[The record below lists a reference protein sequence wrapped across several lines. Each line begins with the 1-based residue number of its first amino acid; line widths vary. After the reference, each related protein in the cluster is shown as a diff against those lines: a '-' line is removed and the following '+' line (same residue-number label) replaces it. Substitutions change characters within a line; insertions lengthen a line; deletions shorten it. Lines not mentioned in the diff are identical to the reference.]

1 MTARRSIQRRDSDV
15 RTGEFLTA
23 IGPCAA
29 ADCLRIRGARTHN
42 LKNVDLEIPHGKLV
56 VMCGVSGSGKSSLAF
71 DTIHAESQR
80 RFVEAMSSWVRAQVG
95 QAPRPQVEWMDGLL
109 PSIGVA
115 QRGPAAPGPRQT
127 VATASET
134 YDLLRVL
141 YARAGEQHCPV
152 CDAPVRSHPVDAI
165 VRELLAVPEG
175 TALTLLAPLA
185 RARADIRPLLEELGK
200 QGFLRARVDG
210 EPVMLDELPK
220 FAAGPHDVDLVV
232 DRFRAGPDKR
242 DRLQESVATALR
254 AGKGEVEVEG
264 VGRWA
269 TRARCPNGHGEL
281 PVLSPRLFSFNS
293 PVGACPQCK
302 GLGVVTEVDVDALVD
317 GARALAEG
325 AVRTWTDHNR
335 ATMLKWAGTQGIDT
349 TLPWSQLPWEARER
363 ILNGDG
369 ATEGAIAT
377 ARRKPDEAWT
387 VEKPCPACQGAR
399 LGPAARAVR
408 VGGRSLPQVLSL
420 EIRVSRHELAGV
432 DRTPITA
439 PVLDELGRRL
449 AFLDRVG
456 LGYLSLE
463 RAAATLSGGEWQRL
477 RLAAQVGNGLAGVLY
492 VLDEPTAGLHADD
505 TARLVA
511 LLRELVD
518 AGNTVLAVEHD
529 PAVLAAA
536 DWVIEVGPGAGAE
549 GGQVRYAGERE
560 AFYAGETVT
569 ARWATGREAMP
580 PAPRCVPR
588 AWLRLSELSGHNL
601 QGEARFPLG
610 VLCGVAG
617 PSGAGKSSLVFDTLA
632 PALSGHR
639 GLPCHLEG
647 SVRRL
652 VRVDGGL
659 SRGTT
664 RSTLATAARL
674 WEPIRQVYARTPEA
688 KLRGFGPER
697 FSAGA
702 PGGRCEACQGEGQ
715 RRVAMHFLPDV
726 VVTCE
731 VCDGR
736 RFDEATLACTFK
748 GFSVA
753 DVLAMPVHGLRKVF
767 GAMPAIAGVLETLDA
782 LGLGYVPLGQS
793 VDTLSGGEAQRL
805 RLAREIGKPG
815 EVNGTLY
822 LLDEPSVGLHPAD
835 LVHLVAALRR
845 LVTLGGS
852 VIVVEHDA
860 LLLGACDWVIQ
871 VGPGAGPE
879 GGRVVSEGPC
889 AS

>member
-1 MTARRSIQRRDSDV
+1 MP
-15 RTGEFLTA
+15 GL
-23 IGPCAA
+23 
-29 ADCLRIRGARTHN
+29 LRVRGACEHN
-42 LKNVDLEIPHGKLV
+42 LRHVDVDIPHGKLV

-152 CDAPVRSHPVDAI
+152 CDAPVWSHPVDTI
-165 VRELLAVPEG
+165 VRELMAVPEG
-175 TALTLLAPLA
+175 TALTMLAPVA
-185 RARADIRPLLEELGK
+185 RARADIRPLLEELGR

-210 EPVMLDELPK
+210 EAVMLDELPR
-220 FAAGPHDVDLVV
+220 FAAGPHDVDLVI

-242 DRLQESVATALR
+242 DRMQESVATALR

-269 TRARCPNGHGEL
+269 TRARCPHGHGEL
-281 PVLSPRLFSFNS
+281 PELAPRLFSFNS
-293 PVGACPQCK
+293 PVGACPGCK
-302 GLGVVTEVDVDALVD
+302 GLGVVTEVDAEALVD
-317 GARALAEG
+317 SARSLADG

-335 ATMLKWAGTQGIDT
+335 ATMLKWASAQGIDT
-349 TLPWSQLPWEARER
+349 TVPWSSLPWEARER
-363 ILNGDG
+363 VHDGD
-369 ATEGAIAT
+369 AQTEGALAT

-387 VEKPCPACQGAR
+387 VERACPACAGAR

-408 VGGRSLPQVLSL
+408 VAGRSLPGFLSL
-420 EIRVSRHELAGV
+420 DICVSRQSLDAV
-432 DRTPITA
+432 ARTPVTA

-456 LGYLSLE
+456 LGYLSLD
-463 RAAATLSGGEWQRL
+463 RAAASLSGGEWQRL

-492 VLDEPTAGLHADD
+492 VLDEPTAGLHASD

-529 PAVLAAA
+529 PAVIAAA

-549 GGQVRYAGERE
+549 GGRLSFAGERE

-569 ARWATGREAMP
+569 ARWASGRESLP
-580 PAPRCVPR
+580 PAPGCTPR
-588 AWLRLSELSGHNL
+588 SWLRLSELSGHNL
-601 QGEARFPLG
+601 RGEARFPLG
-610 VLCGVAG
+610 VICGVAG

-632 PALSGHR
+632 PALSGRR
-639 GLPCHLEG
+639 GLPGRLEG
-647 SVRRL
+647 QVRRL

-659 SRGTT
+659 SRSAA
-664 RSTLATAARL
+664 RSTLATASRL

-688 KLRGFGPER
+688 KLRGFGAER

-726 VVTCE
+726 VVPCE
-731 VCDGR
+731 VCDGK

-753 DVLAMPVHGLRKVF
+753 DVLAMPIRGLRNVF
-767 GAMPAIAGVLETLDA
+767 GAMPALAGLLETLDA
-782 LGLGYVPLGQS
+782 LGLGYVPLGQP

-815 EVNGTLY
+815 EVEGTLY

-860 LLLGACDWVIQ
+860 ILLGACDWVIHM
-871 VGPGAGPE
+871 GPGAGPE